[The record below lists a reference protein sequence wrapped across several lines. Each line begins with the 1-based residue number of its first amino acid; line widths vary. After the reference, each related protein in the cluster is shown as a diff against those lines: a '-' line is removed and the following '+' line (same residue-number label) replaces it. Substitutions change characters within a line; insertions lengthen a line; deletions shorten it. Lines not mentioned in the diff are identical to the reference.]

1 MKNDPTTLTNGAP
14 EASATEVIP
23 RARRRRFSVKYKLRI
38 LREADE
44 CTGGTAVGALLR
56 REGLYSSHLSQWR
69 KQRSEGKLGT
79 GKRDNDEV
87 VLLEAQLEAAH
98 RTIEVLRS
106 KLGKAELII
115 DVQKKISSAFG
126 IGIQESESP

>member
-1 MKNDPTTLTNGAP
+1 MKDDPTTLTNGVP

-44 CTGGTAVGALLR
+44 CTGSTAVGALLR

-79 GKRDNDEV
+79 SKRDNDEI

-98 RTIEVLRS
+98 RTI
-106 KLGKAELII
+106 
-115 DVQKKISSAFG
+115 
-126 IGIQESESP
+126 